1 MQVAKGSGG
10 HIYYYGP
17 GLVAEEL
24 GHRLYPDLTKNLARG
39 TGYDALMRVRCSA
52 GLSIKAYEVRSPL
65 QLIVCSGIVTKKHY
79 QYMATCAS

>member
-1 MQVAKGSGG
+1 VEVSPDGLDVQVAKGSGG

-17 GLVAEEL
+17 GLAAEEL

-52 GLSIKAYEVRSPL
+52 GLSVKAYEVHSFP
-65 QLIVCSGIVTKKHY
+65 Y
-79 QYMATCAS
+79 N